1 MFRLLASFADE
12 SELFSACAIA
22 LSNTISNLDTIS
34 NLAVLNLE
42 LMLSIQAS
50 LRPPLST
57 AWLYQAHL
65 RSLMMGTLTFRNQF
79 RIAAAFQLLFSA
91 KLGLSARDAL
101 FKVLTYCLRED
112 IVSTCGSFRPLR

>member
-1 MFRLLASFADE
+1 MMFRLLASFADE

-22 LSNTISNLDTIS
+22 LPNTIS
-34 NLAVLNLE
+34 NLAVSNLE

-101 FKVLTYCLRED
+101 F
-112 IVSTCGSFRPLR
+112 